1 MLWTTSFF
9 SLLLSITAAGALP
22 SNLPADASLY
32 SSLLE
37 NAPDDLQLINCPLGD
52 SVYFPESTLPA
63 PSKGLELKF
72 VTVGRGTQN
81 YTCPANNNTAKPK
94 AIGATANLFDASC
107 IAALHLDSDSGKQ
120 FPIHIIPDV
129 LKPIAMG
136 TVDFLAD
143 MLSRTRG
150 QDMEIGKHYFTADGV
165 PFFDLRSQHSSN
177 DWLSCQ
183 KEAEMPAPERPGNG
197 VNEDVAWL
205 KLKHVDGGLSEVYR
219 LHTAGGSPPATCEGI
234 SGEFTME
241 YAAEYWFYG

>member
-22 SNLPADASLY
+22 SNLPTDASLY

-52 SVYFPESTLPA
+52 SASFPESTLPA

-120 FPIHIIPDV
+120 SPIHIIPDV

-183 KEAEMPAPERPGNG
+183 KEAEMPAPERPGNAA
-197 VNEDVAWL
+197 NEDVAWL
-205 KLKHVDGGLSEVYR
+205 KLKHVDGGLSVS
-219 LHTAGGSPPATCEGI
+219 TIFTC
-234 SGEFTME
+234 
-241 YAAEYWFYG
+241 